1 MLNVDSRPSRAVN
14 IPENIL
20 DRIGI
25 VARSQRKT
33 IRGMIIDILEN
44 HLENVYPNLEQVM
57 KELSGEE

>member
-14 IPENIL
+14 IPEDIL

-33 IRGMIIDILEN
+33 IRGMVIDILEN